1 MVSNFSFFFF
11 FFLSTTMTSQP
22 NDLTSLKTVLYDAQS
37 TTDTDSSVYY
47 SLDSSHDLKRPAE
60 TSESPPPAKMDTL
73 EKARKEFRITPPDW
87 KNHMG
92 AWAYLQSLA
101 PQHRSMYLEKTQT
114 DQRQRKGYMLGRAAS
129 CDIV

>member
-1 MVSNFSFFFF
+1 
-11 FFLSTTMTSQP
+11 MTSQP